1 MTSRRKAMAPKR
13 TDAAM
18 LAALQRAASGDA
30 SDFKGG
36 ALHAPPEFDAKEMK
50 HCLSILERLAA
61 SRGQPTIVPS
71 AALPLLP

>member
-1 MTSRRKAMAPKR
+1 MTSRRQAHAPTR

-30 SDFKGG
+30 SDFTGG
-36 ALHAPPEFDAKEMK
+36 ELHAPPEFDATEMK